1 MGERSDFD
9 LTPGADDGPRPA
21 TVVQIRERIRVRPA
35 GAEVDNHDPI
45 QDWDTHHAGSLQ
57 LPVLDR
63 PAAPLAD
70 AGAAEG
76 IDKVS
81 LPHDRQRD
89 CDADIFNLQSAPIL
103 PAATPPIDQ
112 TGPEE
117 ETTENQDGGEGAE
130 DPPPQQSTSLRREP
144 VAAPRRTQRRTV
156 AGIAL
161 GAVITIAVV
170 IAGLAVSAANH
181 HTRPVS
187 HMQLAA
193 TAAPL
198 TSTLD
203 QDASAV
209 TKSISADLIRAA
221 KAVKARA
228 AAVAATRARQ
238 ARARARATKARAAR
252 ARAARLHKR
261 RKPTHPQTTQ
271 SSPPSDAAA
280 TSTYTQPTPAPST
293 YTQPTPAP
301 SAPAKSSSPSTATT
315 SHQTTHPYG
324 DGGLL
329 GPGSSPSG

>member
-1 MGERSDFD
+1 MGERFDFD
-9 LTPGADDGPRPA
+9 LTPGADDDPRPA
-21 TVVQIRERIRVRPA
+21 SVVQIRERIRPRPA
-35 GAEVDNHDPI
+35 DPEVDNHDPI

-70 AGAAEG
+70 AGAAERV
-76 IDKVS
+76 DEVS
-81 LPHDRQRD
+81 LAHHPQRD
-89 CDADIFNLQSAPIL
+89 SDADIFNLQSAPNSPTATL
-103 PAATPPIDQ
+103 PFDQ

-117 ETTENQDGGEGAE
+117 ETAENQDGGEGTE

-144 VAAPRRTQRRTV
+144 VAASRRTPRRTV
-156 AGIAL
+156 ASIAL
-161 GAVITIAVV
+161 GAVITIAAV
-170 IAGLAVSAANH
+170 IAGLAVSAANNH
-181 HTRPVS
+181 ARPVT
-187 HMQLAA
+187 HVQLAA

-203 QDASAV
+203 QDASAA
-209 TKSISADLIRAA
+209 TKSISADLIRAG

-228 AAVAATRARQ
+228 AAAAAARARQ

-271 SSPPSDAAA
+271 SSPPSVAAP
-280 TSTYTQPTPAPST
+280 TSSYTQPTPN
-293 YTQPTPAP
+293 TQTTPAP
-301 SAPAKSSSPSTATT
+301 SAPAQSSNPSTATT